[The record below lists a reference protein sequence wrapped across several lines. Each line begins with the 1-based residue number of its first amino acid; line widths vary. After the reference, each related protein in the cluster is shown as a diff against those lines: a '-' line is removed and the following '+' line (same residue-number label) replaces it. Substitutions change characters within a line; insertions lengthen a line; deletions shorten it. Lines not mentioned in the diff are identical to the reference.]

1 MGESDVSMYRHWY
14 CCCNFLRYDFEKM
27 VYWIFRRSV
36 FTFITS
42 RRLKTIQR
50 ISNIV
55 YVFKR
60 KIWTNCRYNISALF
74 LFYFQFFAASHCLL
88 PHALKL
94 TLFQPWKVRLW
105 FVVPTISVVSIF
117 TIISNSALLYNY
129 KQDYYVVWVLV
140 CWICIFHTHYTKVCI
155 SLCSLIR
162 SNELRGIFFSPY
174 WIFMG

>member
-105 FVVPTISVVSIF
+105 FAVPTIILTQIVGGQWRHEFAIYWYKLTNHYHIWWFCDV
-117 TIISNSALLYNY
+117 TDRLLF
-129 KQDYYVVWVLV
+129 V
-140 CWICIFHTHYTKVCI
+140 CGY
-155 SLCSLIR
+155 
-162 SNELRGIFFSPY
+162 
-174 WIFMG
+174 